1 MVRCSSSTEAQDAFW
16 IILRSCWRT
25 WPSGFHI
32 QFGFH
37 FTLKLSS
44 SREKSLLNYR
54 IKLLILQ
61 NGTYCCPSE
70 TKLKVTS
77 WKVPQAISATKSL
90 KQTLNKWMDLAMMEL
105 VKKLRFSPIENAS
118 ADSSLVYFCFS
129 LYSCLTLIGKKE
141 HSYCQSTTHSSQAEL
156 ICVQFC

>member
-1 MVRCSSSTEAQDAFW
+1 MVRCSSSTKAQDAFW

-25 WPSGFHI
+25 WTSGFHI

-37 FTLKLSS
+37 FSICLSYS
-44 SREKSLLNYR
+44 WEFFLL

-77 WKVPQAISATKSL
+77 WKVPQAMSATKSL
-90 KQTLNKWMDLAMMEL
+90 KQTLNKWMDLAMMKL
-105 VKKLRFSPIENAS
+105 VKKVCFSPLENTS

-141 HSYCQSTTHSSQAEL
+141 HSYWQSTTHSSQAEL